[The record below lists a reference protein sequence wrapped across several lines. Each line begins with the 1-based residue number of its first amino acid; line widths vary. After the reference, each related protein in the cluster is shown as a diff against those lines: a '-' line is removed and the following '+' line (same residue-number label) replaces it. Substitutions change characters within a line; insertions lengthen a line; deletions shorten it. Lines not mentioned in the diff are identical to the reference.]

1 MIGMVILAAGTGK
14 RMGASG
20 NKLFLPLAGQPVLSL
35 TLRHAA
41 RALPGAPMM
50 LVCRSGEEE
59 LARQAVVT
67 AGLDEASV
75 IVTEGGPER
84 QDSVRLALAAM
95 PSTWDQV
102 LIHDGARPILREELV
117 QRLIGG
123 LLQAPAVVPALPVT
137 DTVKRVDGQGYIL
150 ETVPRADLRRV
161 QTPQAFEVSLLR
173 QSHARA
179 VTEGRTVT
187 DDAAL
192 LEAYGERVLTVAGD
206 PYNIKVTVPT
216 DLPLAD
222 LYLKECG
229 LCESD

>member
-41 RALPGAPMM
+41 RVLPGAPMM

-75 IVTEGGPER
+75 IITEGGPER

-95 PSTWDQV
+95 PSAWDQV

-117 QRLIGG
+117 QRLTGG

-173 QSHARA
+173 QCHARA
-179 VTEGRTVT
+179 VPEGQEVT